1 MSTNTTRE
9 YDLTHKLSEYLDLHL
24 ILPLLDFL
32 ETCEVYPADEVKAAK
47 LEIIQTTN
55 MLDYAI
61 EIYKE
66 LHKGAKVPADLEERR
81 DLVFSRLEIL
91 KEQAHG
97 LILALE
103 DSAFVE
109 RMSSEVHVCRCRGGF
124 CMEREGEREAG
135 RSGGGDLIVSF
146 HAFVVVIVWC

>member
-1 MSTNTTRE
+1 MGAYTIRE
-9 YDLTHKLSEYLDLHL
+9 YDITHKLSEYLDLHL

-32 ETCEVYPADEVKAAK
+32 ETCEIFPADEVKAAK

-66 LHKGAKVPADLEERR
+66 LHKGAKVPVELEERR
-81 DLVFSRLEIL
+81 DLVFSRLEVL
-91 KEQAHG
+91 KEEAHG

-109 RMSSEVHVCRCRGGF
+109 RMASEVCVCRCRGGF
-124 CMEREGEREAG
+124 CMEREQSRLW
-135 RSGGGDLIVSF
+135 R
-146 HAFVVVIVWC
+146 